1 MTPLMGSTRPTRYS
15 AFLIDHLLAF
25 VTMLVCGSLL
35 SRWISRPETDLDKL
49 FLGLVVYSFYLLYHF
64 LFEWLVGGTPGK
76 LILGLT
82 VRQGD
87 GRPCDIWDILIRT
100 ATRVV
105 EANPIFMGGLPAALF
120 VRFSLRKQRLGDM
133 LADTVVITSEEA
145 KKLDRE

>member
-1 MTPLMGSTRPTRYS
+1 MTRLIGSTRPTRYG
-15 AFLIDHLLAF
+15 AFIIDHLLAF

-35 SRWISRPETDLDKL
+35 SRWISRPETDMDKL

-82 VRQGD
+82 VRQSD
-87 GRPCDIWDILIRT
+87 GSQCDVWGIFIRT
-100 ATRVV
+100 VTRVV

-120 VRFSLRKQRLGDM
+120 VRFSIRKQRLGDM
-133 LADTVVITSEEA
+133 LADTVVITREEA
-145 KKLDRE
+145 RKIGRR